1 MANNW
6 EINYSPQD
14 LLPARGSLQG
24 ATLKAF
30 ATTSTNRP
38 AFAFDDT
45 TLEAV
50 SGAPFIAPENTD
62 AGTIKCELKISAE
75 SDVTN
80 TAAFSAG
87 LECVTDGDSLS
98 LQAADSIGSQSV
110 GSVTLSGTAGDQH
123 KIEITISD
131 TDGIAAG
138 DQVRLVLSRDAP
150 TTDPALD
157 DVYLWSARLYQEA
170 T

>member
-6 EINYSPQD
+6 EINYSPQN

-30 ATTSTNRP
+30 NTTNTNRP
-38 AFAFDDT
+38 AYAFDDT

-50 SGAPFIAPENTD
+50 STAPFIAPENTD
-62 AGTIKCELKISAE
+62 SGAIKCELKISAE
-75 SDVTN
+75 TDVSN
-80 TAAFSAG
+80 TAAFAAAIECITDAESLD
-87 LECVTDGDSLS
+87 LES
-98 LQAADSIGSQSV
+98 ADSYATESTS
-110 GSVTLSGTAGDQH
+110 SVTLSGTAGDQH
-123 KIEITISD
+123 KIEITISA
-131 TDGIAAG
+131 TDGITAG
-138 DQVRLVLSRDAP
+138 DQVRLLIYRDAP
-150 TTDPALD
+150 TTDTALD

>member
-6 EINYSPQD
+6 EINYSPQN

-30 ATTSTNRP
+30 NTTSTNRP
-38 AFAFDDT
+38 AYAFDDT

-50 SGAPFIAPENTD
+50 SAAPFIAPENTD
-62 AGTIKCELKISAE
+62 SGAIKCELKISAE
-75 SDVTN
+75 TDVSN

-87 LECVTDGDSLS
+87 VECITDGDSTN
-98 LQAADSIGSQSV
+98 LQTGDSVAALSV

-123 KIEITISD
+123 KIEITIAD
-131 TDGIAAG
+131 TDGITAG
-138 DQVRLVLSRDAP
+138 DQVRLVISRDAP
-150 TTDPALD
+150 TTDT
-157 DVYLWSARLYQEA
+157 ARPG
-170 T
+170 